1 MMRLINHLSNNH
13 YKYIESFLLTILI
26 YILGKS
32 LKTVMEKI
40 KYKLEFPIQSSPSLL
55 FQYISTPS
63 GMAEWYADNVNSRG
77 ELYTFMWSDS
87 EEEAMLLS
95 SRPDERVKFRW
106 LEDEDESYYFE
117 MRIQV
122 DGVTNDV
129 SLIITDFAEEDEL
142 EANKM
147 LWENMIANLKQTLGS
162 R

>member
-1 MMRLINHLSNNH
+1 
-13 YKYIESFLLTILI
+13 
-26 YILGKS
+26 
-32 LKTVMEKI
+32 MEKV

-63 GMAEWYADNVNSRG
+63 VMAEWYADNVNSRG
-77 ELYTFMWSDS
+77 ELYTFMWSGS
-87 EEEAMLLS
+87 EEQAQLLS

-106 LEDEDESYYFE
+106 VDEEDDSCFFE

-122 DGVTNDV
+122 DEVTNDV
-129 SLIITDFAEEDEL
+129 SLIITDFAEEDEV
-142 EANKM
+142 EENKM